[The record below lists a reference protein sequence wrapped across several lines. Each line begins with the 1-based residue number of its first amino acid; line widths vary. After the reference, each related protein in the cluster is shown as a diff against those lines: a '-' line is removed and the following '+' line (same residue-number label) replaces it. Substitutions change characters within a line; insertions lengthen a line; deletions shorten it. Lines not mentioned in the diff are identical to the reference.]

1 MVRKSQCL
9 AKLHLPAQILLFS
22 VGDTNSLSG
31 FSIAST
37 ASINSLNSIN
47 SMNSITSTSSMSSKR
62 SNGSAM
68 FYITEQLR
76 YTAERDPLHEMHED
90 ERRFLWSLRYQISQ
104 QVPNLLPKLLLCIE
118 WNDYKETAEMLSLL
132 PKWPK
137 LPPARALEL
146 LDFAYA
152 DAGVFHC
159 IIISLWISFDE
170 CLFCRYEVMPLNA
183 FVKSAMTSCYF
194 ICFSLC
200 KRSSTRVTW
209 SVI

>member
-1 MVRKSQCL
+1 MS
-9 AKLHLPAQILLFS
+9 S
-22 VGDTNSLSG
+22 

-47 SMNSITSTSSMSSKR
+47 SVNSMASTSSLTCKR
-62 SNGSAM
+62 NNGSAM

-76 YTAERDPLHEMHED
+76 YSAERDPLHEMHED

-132 PKWPK
+132 PNWPK

-152 DAGVFHC
+152 DAGVRNC
-159 IIISLWISFDE
+159 S
-170 CLFCRYEVMPLNA
+170 N
-183 FVKSAMTSCYF
+183 
-194 ICFSLC
+194 
-200 KRSSTRVTW
+200 
-209 SVI
+209 

>member
-1 MVRKSQCL
+1 
-9 AKLHLPAQILLFS
+9 
-22 VGDTNSLSG
+22 
-31 FSIAST
+31 
-37 ASINSLNSIN
+37 
-47 SMNSITSTSSMSSKR
+47 
-62 SNGSAM
+62 M

-152 DAGVFHC
+152 DAGVRKIARNSKTNETFTQNML
-159 IIISLWISFDE
+159 SNNYRL
-170 CLFCRYEVMPLNA
+170 EVSPLNA
-183 FVKSAMTSCYF
+183 FVKSAMTSYYF
-194 ICFSLC
+194 TCFNLS
-200 KRSSTRVTW
+200 KRSNTRATW